1 MNKSTR
7 KYFLPFLL
15 IWLIPCQ
22 LAWGLDYEKPNKIDI
37 VVFPKVTYDQ
47 NRDIF
52 TYIYSLTST
61 PKSIQEVHSFSVV
74 TDKNYPDANS
84 PDGWEVHKSTSPG
97 LPPMVDWTAG
107 WGDLP
112 EGKVVPS
119 HGNIDPSPFNIKS
132 GNSLTGFS
140 FESKGL
146 PGVTTFFSEGFV
158 KIPDVTEEPVEE
170 GPHSPRD
177 FGRDAFKGGTVGP
190 VAVSDTSL
198 GGLIDRLISLKDSMP
213 GYGWITN
220 QGIINSLNV
229 KLNSA
234 KQSILK
240 GNNKAAQN
248 QLNAFI
254 NELEAQ
260 KGTHVNEHA

>member
-1 MNKSTR
+1 M
-7 KYFLPFLL
+7 
-15 IWLIPCQ
+15 
-22 LAWGLDYEKPNKIDI
+22 
-37 VVFPKVTYDQ
+37 
-47 NRDIF
+47 
-52 TYIYSLTST
+52 
-61 PKSIQEVHSFSVV
+61 
-74 TDKNYPDANS
+74 
-84 PDGWEVHKSTSPG
+84 
-97 LPPMVDWTAG
+97 
-107 WGDLP
+107 
-112 EGKVVPS
+112 
-119 HGNIDPSPFNIKS
+119 
-132 GNSLTGFS
+132 
-140 FESKGL
+140 
-146 PGVTTFFSEGFV
+146 
-158 KIPDVTEEPVEE
+158 EE

-177 FGRDAFKGGTVGP
+177 FGQDAFKGGTVGP

-254 NELEAQ
+254 NELDAQ
-260 KGTHVNEHA
+260 KGKQVNENAWVLLKANAEYLISKLGA